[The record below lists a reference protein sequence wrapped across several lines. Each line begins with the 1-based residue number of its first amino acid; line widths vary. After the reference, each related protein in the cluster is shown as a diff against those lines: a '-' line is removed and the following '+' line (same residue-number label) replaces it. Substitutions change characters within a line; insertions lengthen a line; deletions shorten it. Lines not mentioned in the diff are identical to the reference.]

1 MRPRQIRNLDFQ
13 QELTL
18 AGTPVEELGVMLSIS
33 GRKLDAKIEGS
44 VALGS
49 MTIFTHTHYKLDV
62 SLLLHGGPNG
72 IVQYALYRRYS
83 QFRRLFEDI
92 EKIYGKEALE
102 SAGLIIPEKKIM
114 GAYYSTFKSVVDAR
128 TVQLNTFLS
137 TLLAFERIEL
147 HECVQQFFDIR
158 AQGTSGPA
166 KELGKNNIIKEALA
180 QVKPGLSS
188 IEFFSSSFIIITKTG
203 YLYVLKSMYDNI
215 RDSILELFI
224 ANASVIVDAKE
235 DCRIEI
241 TWKTNGNKTIIKLSS
256 QLEQVSWCRA
266 IQDIT
271 LNTAVDNNT
280 NKQQASLL
288 ATTASKSTPIKFNTK
303 ATSGNNKSDVMISRS
318 YDSNVGKQPAV
329 IVTDTQENPTKNN
342 PDYLSTF
349 GL

>member
-1 MRPRQIRNLDFQ
+1 
-13 QELTL
+13 
-18 AGTPVEELGVMLSIS
+18 MLSIS

-62 SLLLHGGPNG
+62 SLLVHGGPNG

-83 QFRRLFEDI
+83 QFRRLYEDI
-92 EKIYGKEALE
+92 ERIYGKDSLVN
-102 SAGLIIPEKKIM
+102 AGLIMPEKKLM
-114 GAYYSTFKSVVDAR
+114 GAYYSTFKSVVEAR
-128 TVQLNTFLS
+128 TSQLNTFL
-137 TLLAFERIEL
+137 TVLLAFERIEF
-147 HECVQQFFDIR
+147 HECVQQFFDVR
-158 AQGTSGPA
+158 NQGTSGPA

-180 QVKPGLSS
+180 QVKSGLSS
-188 IEFFSSSFIIITKTG
+188 IEFFSSSYIIITKTG

-215 RDSILELFI
+215 KDSILELYV

-235 DCRIEI
+235 DNKIQI
-241 TWKTNGNKTIIKLSS
+241 TWKSNGNRTIIKLSS
-256 QLEQVSWCRA
+256 QLEQVSWCRT

-271 LNTAVDNNT
+271 LDTAVDNNT

-288 ATTASKSTPIKFNTK
+288 AATTAKSAPIKFNSK
-303 ATSGNNKSDVMISRS
+303 ETSGSNKNKVIVSRS
-318 YDSNVGKQPAV
+318 LDSSAMGKQPAV
-329 IVTDTQENPTKNN
+329 IVSNTQENPAKNN